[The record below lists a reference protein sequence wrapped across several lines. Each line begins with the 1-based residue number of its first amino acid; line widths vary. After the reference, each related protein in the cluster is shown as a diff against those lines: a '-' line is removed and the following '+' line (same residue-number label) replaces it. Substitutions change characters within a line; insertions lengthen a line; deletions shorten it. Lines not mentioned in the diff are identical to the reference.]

1 MFTPLSIIV
10 KSLRWAALKYKNLT
24 LRYQNLYLVGVA
36 IIIGVAAALG
46 NIAFR
51 TSIQVI
57 QIFFYDTGEEVV
69 LHALQNTPV
78 YKIVFIPA
86 FGGLIVGLIQRYYK
100 SEGHGV
106 SMVIKAIVT
115 KKRISPLVAFFTT
128 LTSSI
133 TLGSAGSA
141 GREGPIVQIGAA
153 LGSWIA
159 TLFRFPAGKIRFA
172 IASGAG
178 GGLAAT
184 FNTPM
189 AGAMFTAEALLG
201 RFDFKVFAPVVISCV
216 TATVVSRA
224 YFGNHVTFIA
234 PDYLFTNWYELFLY
248 ALLGLFVGIVGAFFL
263 KFFFLT
269 TKFFSRLKL
278 PDFIKPA
285 VGGLLV
291 GGIGVFCR
299 NIMGVGYGTIMEIL
313 NLQLA
318 GYFLLLLLGL
328 KILATSLTLGSGGS
342 GGLFVPSLFIGAA
355 LGGLGGFIF
364 SVILPEAGVN
374 PGSYAL
380 VGMGA
385 MLAATMRIPIT
396 SILMIFEITQSYQV
410 VLPIMATTIIAHVAS
425 SWLEKD
431 SFISRP
437 LAEEGVNLEYEND
450 LAVLENTSVQDM
462 MLKGAMTFN
471 EDTPLLKMVEDI
483 RRHPHQYFPVL
494 SEKGMLIS
502 TITLKDLR
510 DALFDPNIDNKTL
523 TAKDFCHQ
531 PPVSISPD
539 SSLAEALAVFG
550 MNEAGD
556 LPVASKTP
564 EGLLYVGLLRRSDIL
579 RAYKKS

>member
-1 MFTPLSIIV
+1 MN
-10 KSLRWAALKYKNLT
+10 SLRWAALQYKNLT

-36 IIIGVAAALG
+36 VIIGIAAALG

-78 YKIVFIPA
+78 YKILLIPA
-86 FGGLIVGLIQRYYK
+86 FGGLIVGLIQHFHK

-106 SMVIKAIVT
+106 SMVIKAIIT

-178 GGLAAT
+178 GGIAAT
-184 FNTPM
+184 FNTPL

-234 PDYLFTNWYELFLY
+234 PEYLFANWYELFLY
-248 ALLGLFVGIVGAFFL
+248 ALLGLFVGVFGAAFL
-263 KFFFLT
+263 KVFFFT
-269 TKFFSRLKL
+269 TKLFKAIRI
-278 PDFIKPA
+278 PTFIKPA
-285 VGGLLV
+285 IGGLIV

-313 NLQLA
+313 NLQLT
-318 GYFLLLLLGL
+318 GYFLILLLGL
-328 KILATSLTLGSGGS
+328 KIAATSLTLGSGGS
-342 GGLFVPSLFIGAA
+342 GGLFVPSLFVGAA
-355 LGGLGGFIF
+355 LGGFGGFLFSLIF
-364 SVILPEAGVN
+364 VNAGIN
-374 PGSYAL
+374 SASYAL

-437 LAEEGVNLEYEND
+437 LAEEGMNIEYEND
-450 LAVLENTSVQDM
+450 LAILENTAVHDM
-462 MLKGAMTFN
+462 MLKEAMTFR

-483 RRHPHQYFPVL
+483 RRHPHQFFPVL
-494 SEKGMLIS
+494 NEKGILIS
-502 TITLKDLR
+502 SITLKDLR
-510 DALFDPNIDNKTL
+510 EALFDPNIDNKKL
-523 TAKDFCHQ
+523 TAKDFCRQ
-531 PPVSISPD
+531 ASLFISPD

-556 LPVASKTP
+556 LPVASKTADGP
-564 EGLLYVGLLRRSDIL
+564 LYVGLLRRSDIL
-579 RAYKKS
+579 RAYKPHNHVNNR